1 MVYLL
6 QPFCEA
12 GVAILPDESE
22 LISCVLNL
30 LNHFLVNIVNEHI
43 NSVLLIS
50 FADQGHQ
57 FVQLVSKEDLFP
69 LLSDVVVRAIELVLG
84 RLQVLVELLLFL
96 SITAKQLLFAR
107 INVLLL

>member
-1 MVYLL
+1 M
-6 QPFCEA
+6 
-12 GVAILPDESE
+12 
-22 LISCVLNL
+22 
-30 LNHFLVNIVNEHI
+30 NEHI

-107 INVLLL
+107 INVLPLRCMNESLQVFNRILKLTLAFCQHFLL